1 MVTPFINPGFCKK
14 HRGTWAP
21 ILLLEWEFD
30 TYKGHEEAIFI
41 VPKANSTK
49 LMKKIPPLKKK
60 KIVDNKIILL
70 FCWLELYLS
79 SSGWW
84 LKPFNFFIIVVSYQN
99 RIFLFWH
106 IFCVRNYIFQL
117 KNVLWLR
124 VWSCVSRDHSY
135 FLCKDQ
141 KLN

>member
-30 TYKGHEEAIFI
+30 TYKEHEEAIFI

-60 KIVDNKIILL
+60 KIVDNKINFVILL
-70 FCWLELYLS
+70 VGVVFELEWMMIKALQFFHHCRFIS
-79 SSGWW
+79 EQ
-84 LKPFNFFIIVVSYQN
+84 NFFFLGIYSVYETIFSSLKMFCDYESDHVFLGIIPIPCARTKS
-99 RIFLFWH
+99 
-106 IFCVRNYIFQL
+106 
-117 KNVLWLR
+117 
-124 VWSCVSRDHSY
+124 
-135 FLCKDQ
+135 
-141 KLN
+141 